1 MKVTITLVLIAS
13 VFLALGSALPQLE
26 RGSVLAPSGRFA
38 MTENWASPPVDL
50 SQAVVLL
57 PEATPI
63 TEAPQEPKLTPIR
76 KTGQNT
82 ST

>member
-1 MKVTITLVLIAS
+1 
-13 VFLALGSALPQLE
+13 
-26 RGSVLAPSGRFA
+26 

-50 SQAVVLL
+50 SQTVVLL

-63 TEAPQEPKLTPIR
+63 TEAPQEPKLTPSR
-76 KTGQNT
+76 KTVKNN

>member
-1 MKVTITLVLIAS
+1 
-13 VFLALGSALPQLE
+13 
-26 RGSVLAPSGRFA
+26 

-63 TEAPQEPKLTPIR
+63 TEAPQEPNPHRAPKPA
-76 KTGQNT
+76 KST
-82 ST
+82 SHKYKYILFICKINF

>member
-1 MKVTITLVLIAS
+1 MSQFKSQKFNYYNFFHL
-13 VFLALGSALPQLE
+13 Q
-26 RGSVLAPSGRFA
+26 RFA

-63 TEAPQEPKLTPIR
+63 TEAPQEPKLTSSR
-76 KTGQNT
+76 KTG
-82 ST
+82 

>member
-1 MKVTITLVLIAS
+1 MKVTFVLVLIAS
-13 VFLALGSALPQLE
+13 AFLALGSALPQIE
-26 RGSVLAPSGRFA
+26 RGSPLAPSGRFA

-63 TEAPQEPKLTPIR
+63 TEAPQEPKLKSSR
-76 KTGQNT
+76 KTG
-82 ST
+82 